1 MDDGTSGPPNDP
13 PAKGRGSLIALTVF
27 ALSAVI
33 PLATVAGAEDRGKS
47 DTDASRFSE
56 TKKKPRAARAE
67 RRGGFVIPVIA
78 NQTRR
83 KPPVGIPGRR
93 DY

>member
-1 MDDGTSGPPNDP
+1 MDEGTSGPPDNSA
-13 PAKGRGSLIALTVF
+13 AKGRGSLIALAVL

-33 PLATVAGAEDRGKS
+33 PLATVAGAEERGKS
-47 DTDASRFSE
+47 DTGASRFSE
-56 TKKKPRAARAE
+56 TKKKPRATRSE

-78 NQTRR
+78 EQNRR

-93 DY
+93 DE

>member
-1 MDDGTSGPPNDP
+1 MGEGTSDPPDNL
-13 PAKGRGSLIALTVF
+13 PAKGRGSLIALAVL

-33 PLATVAGAEDRGKS
+33 PLATVAGAQERKS
-47 DTDASRFSE
+47 DTSASRFSE
-56 TKKKPRAARAE
+56 TKKKPRAARSE

-78 NQTRR
+78 NQNRR

-93 DY
+93 D